1 MQRKE
6 FNINHPEFSP
16 VVLLTWVIKEFKS
29 LPSVFTPEEKRD
41 EIHEENNHDQTHTD
55 KHFLQQEG
63 FRGNTR
69 HSRSNNNT
77 EIIDYICDFP
87 IIEWHIIIIIQ
98 CDSYILLIDYFQL
111 WFLSDVT
118 CDILLQNQKRKLSE
132 LITFQARN
140 MTISS
145 TSLILFS

>member
-1 MQRKE
+1 M
-6 FNINHPEFSP
+6 
-16 VVLLTWVIKEFKS
+16 LLTWIIQEFKS

-55 KHFLQQEG
+55 EHFLQQEG

-77 EIIDYICDFP
+77 EITRGCIRDYISDSPF
-87 IIEWHIIIIIQ
+87 IECHIRFTTVPLINNTWDNQIFFFF
-98 CDSYILLIDYFQL
+98 YLL
-111 WFLSDVT
+111 LSIVT
-118 CDILLQNQKRKLSE
+118 CAMLLQIQWRKL
-132 LITFQARN
+132 LNTFQGRN

-145 TSLILFS
+145 ASLILFT

>member
-1 MQRKE
+1 M
-6 FNINHPEFSP
+6 
-16 VVLLTWVIKEFKS
+16 LLTWVIKEFKS

-87 IIEWHIIIIIQ
+87 IIEWHIRFTTVPLINNT

-132 LITFQARN
+132 LITFQTRN